1 MTNSQDRVIRC
12 YYIFQ
17 LTEAQ
22 NGAVIDPHQKFQD
35 MVNKVFNLNLFKIKN
50 LLIDSMEKYLRI
62 ECGRLYLWSKYQ
74 ITFIKYLGE
83 KNGKFNQDFTWNK
96 G

>member
-1 MTNSQDRVIRC
+1 MVTRRGDFIMTNSQDRVIRC

-35 MVNKVFNLNLFKIKN
+35 MVNKVPF
-50 LLIDSMEKYLRI
+50 
-62 ECGRLYLWSKYQ
+62 
-74 ITFIKYLGE
+74 
-83 KNGKFNQDFTWNK
+83 
-96 G
+96 